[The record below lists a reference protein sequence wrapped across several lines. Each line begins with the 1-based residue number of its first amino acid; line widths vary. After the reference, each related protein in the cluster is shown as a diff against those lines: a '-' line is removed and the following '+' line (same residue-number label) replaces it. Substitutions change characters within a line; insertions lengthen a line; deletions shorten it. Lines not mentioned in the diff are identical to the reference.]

1 MEDLYRWFVEPN
13 MEYLWIFQTM
23 HMNCKWDS
31 NIIVGRICDAGTFFL
46 YQFYRQDQAGTSWLH
61 THALQPASNAGL
73 TCLFLLLTLFAGAP
87 FLMVVALYIT
97 DKNIYIL
104 TYVVIYDWENISSSI
119 GFFIL
124 QNTATATILPVL
136 FSILI
141 YLFSVPYI
149 YIYTYMITCMSD
161 IHIYIYI
168 YIYLHIIV
176 HL

>member
-97 DKNIYIL
+97 DKNIYTHICSHIWL
-104 TYVVIYDWENISSSI
+104 GKYKLEHWIFYFAKYGYGYNITGI
-119 GFFIL
+119 IFH
-124 QNTATATILPVL
+124 T
-136 FSILI
+136 
-141 YLFSVPYI
+141 YLFVFSPIYI

-168 YIYLHIIV
+168 YISICT
-176 HL
+176 